1 MNAFDTAWTLLK
13 ADNEKCPSCGMKK
26 SECMKKMGCGGEMKK
41 AYIMR
46 KAAFKLQYDYN
57 TLRKDYRQNIE
68 GNQGYDY
75 SDGPEM
81 NELEQA
87 QADFDAHGGTIF
99 PDHKPRNEKEQQILH
114 HYMNKLGLT
123 PGLSAAE
130 QGMDDDMHQ
139 LASDVAQEYFV
150 EHMQDMNAMNSGISG
165 RDSAPSRVGVSPP
178 QIPEQRNQ

>member
-13 ADNEKCPSCGMKK
+13 ADNEKCPTCGMKK
-26 SECMKKMGCGGEMKK
+26 SHCMKKMGCGGEMKK

-46 KAAFKLQYDYN
+46 KAAFKLKYDYN
-57 TLRKDYRQNIE
+57 TLRKQYGDYE
-68 GNQGYDY
+68 DY
-75 SDGPEM
+75 SGGPELD
-81 NELEQA
+81 EFEQA

-114 HYMNKLGLT
+114 HYMSKLGVI

-130 QGMDDDMHQ
+130 QGLDDDEHQ

-150 EHMQDMNAMNSGISG
+150 DHIRDMNAMNTGISG
-165 RDSAPSRVGVSPP
+165 RDSAPSKIGVSSP
-178 QIPEQRNQ
+178 QIPEQRNNQ

>member
-1 MNAFDTAWTLLK
+1 MSAFNTAWTLLK

-57 TLRKDYRQNIE
+57 TLRKSYRDDYE
-68 GNQGYDY
+68 DY
-75 SDGPEM
+75 SDGPDLNDFER
-81 NELEQA
+81 A
-87 QADFDAHGGTIF
+87 QAMSDDNDGMIFD
-99 PDHKPRNEKEQQILH
+99 DHKPRNEKEQQILH
-114 HYMNKLGLT
+114 HYMNKLNIIPGLT
-123 PGLSAAE
+123 AEE
-130 QGMDDDMHQ
+130 QGMDDEMHG

-150 EHMQDMNAMNSGISG
+150 EHMRDMNAMNSGISG
-165 RDSAPSRVGVSPP
+165 RDSAPSRVGVSSP